1 MRLLAFVYGLLAY
14 LIGMAAVMY
23 LPLFLGYYVVPKD
36 RKEQIY
42 STPVLNGHALRA
54 IDAESGGRADD
65 AVLVNLALLAAFVL
79 PHSLMA
85 REGFKRAWTKV
96 VPRPIERSTYVLI
109 SGLTLGLLYWYWKPI
124 PEIVWPLEGSILA
137 TTDTR
142 LRPVFQTAFYLGW
155 ALVILSTFAIDHFDL
170 FGLRQVYL
178 YLRGREY
185 TPTAFKIP
193 LLYRLVRHPMMLGL
207 LVAFWATPV
216 MTLGH
221 MLFSGVMSLYIVVG
235 IWLEERTLATAHG
248 DPYLEYK
255 RRTSMLL
262 PLRWRR
268 S

>member
-1 MRLLAFVYGLLAY
+1 
-14 LIGMAAVMY
+14 MAAVLY

-36 RKEQIY
+36 RREQIY
-42 STPVLNGHALRA
+42 ATPVIDRHVLRA

-65 AVLVNLALLAAFVL
+65 ALLINLALLAGFVV

-85 REGFKRAWTKV
+85 REGFKRLWTRV
-96 VPRPIERSTYVLI
+96 VPRPIERSTYVLV
-109 SGLTLGLLYWYWKPI
+109 SGLTLALLFWFWKPI
-124 PEIVWPLEGSILA
+124 PETVWPMEGTILA
-137 TTDTR
+137 NTDAQFR
-142 LRPVFQTAFYLGW
+142 VVFQTAFYFGW

-185 TPTAFKIP
+185 TPTAFKTP
-193 LLYRLVRHPMMLGL
+193 LLYRWVRHPMMLGL
-207 LVAFWATPV
+207 LIAIWATPV

-221 MLFSGVMSLYIVVG
+221 MVFSGVMTLYIVVG
-235 IWLEERTLATAHG
+235 ILLEERSLAAAHG
-248 DPYLEYK
+248 DAYLDYK